1 MTRTL
6 AILLRSVCCAALLW
20 AGSAV
25 ALELQVA
32 MTVGYQGG
40 KPAAKGAAG
49 AEAGARSSR
58 IIEFNEALAREICRR
73 INAKCVMSGV
83 PFKEMIPGLES
94 HRFQMGFGNFLR
106 TPEREA
112 RVAFSQSLW
121 NSSSRL
127 LARRETITRTAASL
141 TGELRLEALRDL
153 RIAVLA
159 GSQQE
164 HYVQGVAA
172 AQGLKVQGVQS
183 LDACLDAVRQG
194 QADFALVPIL
204 NAYVLFDSLPGNA
217 LEFVGPAM
225 VDNGLGGSVHI
236 ALPRDNPG
244 LLAAVDGALAG
255 MRRDGSYQRI
265 WRQYFP
271 FQLY

>member
-1 MTRTL
+1 MIRIL
-6 AILLRSVCCAALLW
+6 AILLAACAALLG
-20 AGSAV
+20 AGSAS

-40 KPAAKGAAG
+40 KAAASGGTAADS
-49 AEAGARSSR
+49 GARSSR

-73 INAKCVMSGV
+73 INARCVISGV

-94 HRFQMGFGNFLR
+94 RRFQMGFGNFLR

-127 LARRETITRTAASL
+127 LARRDTIARTAALS
-141 TGELRLEALRDL
+141 GELRLEALRDL
-153 RIAVLA
+153 RLAVLA

-164 HYVQGVAA
+164 LYVQRVAA
-172 AQGLKVQGVQS
+172 AQGLKVLATSS
-183 LDACLDAVRQG
+183 LDASLEAVRQG
-194 QADFALVPIL
+194 QADFALVPVL
-204 NAYVLFDSLPGNA
+204 NAYVLFDSMPGNT

-236 ALPRDNPG
+236 ALPKNDTR
-244 LLAAVDGALAG
+244 LRLAVDGALES

>member
-1 MTRTL
+1 MIRIL
-6 AILLRSVCCAALLW
+6 AILLAACATLLG
-20 AGSAV
+20 AGSAR

-32 MTVGYQGG
+32 MTAGYQGG
-40 KPAAKGAAG
+40 KAAARGTAA
-49 AEAGARSSR
+49 ADAGARSSR

-94 HRFQMGFGNFLR
+94 QRFQMGFGNFLR

-127 LARRETITRTAASL
+127 LARRDTIARTAAALS
-141 TGELRLEALRDL
+141 GELRLEALRDL
-153 RIAVLA
+153 RLAVLA

-164 HYVQGVAA
+164 LYVQRVAA
-172 AQGLKVQGVQS
+172 AQGLKVLATPS
-183 LDACLDAVRQG
+183 LDACLEAVRQG
-194 QADFALVPIL
+194 QADFTLVPIL
-204 NAYVLFDSLPGNA
+204 NAYVLFDSMPGNA

-236 ALPRDNPG
+236 ALPKNDPR
-244 LLAAVDGALAG
+244 LRLAVDGALG
-255 MRRDGSYQRI
+255 SMRRDGSYQRI

>member
-1 MTRTL
+1 MIRPLVLLL
-6 AILLRSVCCAALLW
+6 AYCAALLG
-20 AGSAV
+20 AGSAL

-32 MTVGYQGG
+32 MTVGYQSG
-40 KPAAKGAAG
+40 KAATRGAA
-49 AEAGARSSR
+49 AAADSGARSSR

-73 INAKCVMSGV
+73 INAKCVIAGV
-83 PFKEMIPGLES
+83 PFKDIIPGLES
-94 HRFQMGFGNFLR
+94 QRFQMGFGNFLR

-127 LARRETITRTAASL
+127 LARRETVARRAATQS
-141 TGELRLEALRDL
+141 GELRLETLRDL
-153 RIAVLA
+153 RLAVLA

-164 HYVQGVAA
+164 LHVQGLAA
-172 AQGLKVQGVQS
+172 SQGLTVLATKS

-204 NAYVLFDSLPGNA
+204 NAYVLFDSMPGNA

-236 ALPRDNPG
+236 ALAKHDRP
-244 LLAAVDGALAG
+244 LLLAVDGALEG